1 VKHHDQEQK
10 VARPCKDTPG
20 VLAKGGE
27 DGVGGVA
34 RGTFETAEMA
44 DHRLDDGAS
53 SRLVCESAE
62 RATLLAGHEDAVGV
76 FGAVPALTLVDV
88 AGDEIAWRTNA

>member
-1 VKHHDQEQK
+1 M
-10 VARPCKDTPG
+10 
-20 VLAKGGE
+20 LAKGGE